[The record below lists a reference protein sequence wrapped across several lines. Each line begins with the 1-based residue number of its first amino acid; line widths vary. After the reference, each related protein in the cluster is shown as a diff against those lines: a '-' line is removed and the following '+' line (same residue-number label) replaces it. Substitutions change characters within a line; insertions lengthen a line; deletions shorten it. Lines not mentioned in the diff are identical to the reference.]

1 MGKSLELTWHKPSGL
16 WRKRFQGKDYYFPFG
31 ESRSDRQGYRQALDA
46 WKAKKA
52 ELDNGDG
59 KPSPSTPLPTIRESI
74 AGFLKRKEIQA
85 EAGERS
91 LGRFDALRCHLER
104 FQDWIGAEHPI
115 TTVKAKTFLDY
126 HSFLIGKIGKGNCSR
141 AYARDRMQSL
151 KQFVRHCWELEL
163 IDLPRNIESKEL
175 VIKLCP
181 GEIQTFTD
189 EEIKK
194 LLQTSVDRTR
204 LYILLMLN
212 CGIQQEDLAN
222 LHPAEVDWTEARL
235 IRKRSKTKDYQNV
248 PTINYLLWP
257 ETFRLLREY
266 RSQDSERLLLNQ
278 KGTSLRTEEII
289 NGKVKRIDNVR
300 SAYLRAA
307 GKVGIDK
314 PLKLLRKTSATK
326 LASHPHYSRF
336 ASHFLGHSP
345 ATIAERHYVRP
356 SQDEFDRAL
365 LWLAA
370 QFSIGA

>member
-1 MGKSLELTWHKPSGL
+1 MGKDLELTWHKPTGL
-16 WRKRFQGKDYYFPFG
+16 WRKRYQGKDYYFAFG

-52 ELDNGDG
+52 ELETGNG
-59 KPSPSTPLPTIRESI
+59 KPSPNTPLPTIRESI

-91 LGRFDALRCHLER
+91 LGRFDALRCHLEC
-104 FQDWIGAEHPI
+104 FQQWITPNAAI
-115 TTVKAKTFLDY
+115 DALTSKALLDY
-126 HSFLIGKIGKGNCSR
+126 HSFLIGEIRKGCSR

-151 KQFVRHCWELEL
+151 KQLTRWCWELEL
-163 IDLPRNIESKEL
+163 IDLPRNIESNEL
-175 VIKLCP
+175 AIKLRP

-189 EEIKK
+189 DEIKK
-194 LLQTSVDRTR
+194 LLQSSVERTR

-212 CGIQQEDLAN
+212 SGMQQEDLSS
-222 LHPAEVDWTEARL
+222 LHPAGVDWEQARL

-248 PTINYLLWP
+248 PTVNYLLWP
-257 ETFRLLREY
+257 ETFRLLGKY

-278 KGTSLRTEEII
+278 RGTSLRTEVII

-300 SAYLRAA
+300 SAYRRAA
-307 GKVGIDK
+307 EKLGIEK

-326 LASHPHYSRF
+326 LASHPQYGRF

-345 ATIAERHYVRP
+345 ATIAERHYIRP
-356 SQDEFDRAL
+356 SQDEFDKAL

-370 QFSIGA
+370 QFSVGA